1 MLVSKRCIVVLLVIS
16 VGYYLVAF
24 LAFTTKWE
32 LGIQSRTIIKAP
44 SEAISLQS
52 QIRILPVATQEP
64 TDHRQSPTETEPEE
78 THLRIDSESSKL
90 PTTNHAPK
98 TVYCFGDSL
107 TAGYA
112 PPGKDLYPY
121 AKDLQIALGPLAP
134 TGSPSASVWSTG
146 LVAWTAQDMGT
157 KANFETYLVEKQND
171 RQRTIDDNKNDND
184 ISLNDE
190 LPPPFDLV
198 VVLAGTN
205 DLKYSANSDDI
216 FQSIKPLHD
225 MIRKLGTPTI
235 ALGIPPI
242 GLLPRWW
249 PIHLEPTLSLI
260 RDVNE
265 KLRSW
270 AESTDNPKTTFVHF
284 PIQTVDQSSG
294 LWNPDEM
301 HLSKSGYELVGKSLA
316 PIVAKILWEDNNGN
330 GDGETLE

>member
-1 MLVSKRCIVVLLVIS
+1 MLLSKRYTVLLVI
-16 VGYYLVAF
+16 YVAYCLIASLSF
-24 LAFTTKWE
+24 ATKWE
-32 LGIQSRTIIKAP
+32 LGIEGRATTKAP
-44 SEAISLQS
+44 SEAISLRS
-52 QIRILPVATQEP
+52 QISILPIATQEP
-64 TDHRQSPTETEPEE
+64 TDHRQSPIETESEE
-78 THLRIDSESSKL
+78 THLGIESESSKL
-90 PTTNHAPK
+90 PVTNHAPK
-98 TVYCFGDSL
+98 IVYCFGDSL

-134 TGSPSASVWSTG
+134 TESLGASVWWNG
-146 LVAWTAQDMGT
+146 LVAWPAIDMGT
-157 KANFETYLVEKQND
+157 KANFDRYLADQQND
-171 RQRTIDDNKNDND
+171 RQRTIDDNNNDNG
-184 ISLNDE
+184 ISLNEE

-205 DLKYSANSDDI
+205 DLKYTANSDAI
-216 FQSIKPLHD
+216 FQSIQTLHE

-242 GLLPRWW
+242 GLLPGWW

-270 AESTDNPKTTFVHF
+270 AESTDKPKTTFVPF

-301 HLSKSGYELVGKSLA
+301 HLSKSGYELAGKSLA
-316 PIVAKILWEDNNGN
+316 PIVAKIIWEDNNGN
-330 GDGETLE
+330 GDDETIE